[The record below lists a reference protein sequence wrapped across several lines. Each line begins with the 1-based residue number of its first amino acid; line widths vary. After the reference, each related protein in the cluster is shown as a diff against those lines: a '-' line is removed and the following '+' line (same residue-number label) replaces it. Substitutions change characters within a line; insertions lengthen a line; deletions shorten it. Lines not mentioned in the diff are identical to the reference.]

1 MDRVEEIM
9 KEMKEKTEWNKLK
22 AYLKSKYKN
31 IEPLEEED
39 FLQVQYKDVIIIT
52 LENHDYFWTITIS
65 DVLYRFTMRIT
76 PFSQYFSQKTD
87 PEILIEIE
95 FEEKEDLDIC
105 MNAEK
110 AIQEI
115 EYILE
120 KYEKGN
126 VHGIFSYFV
135 KNFVDTLDP

>member
-1 MDRVEEIM
+1 M
-9 KEMKEKTEWNKLK
+9 
-22 AYLKSKYKN
+22 
-31 IEPLEEED
+31 
-39 FLQVQYKDVIIIT
+39 
-52 LENHDYFWTITIS
+52 H
-65 DVLYRFTMRIT
+65 IT

-87 PEILIEIE
+87 PEILIKIE

-120 KYEKGN
+120 KYEKDN